1 MIDQEGAP
9 LAADKASE
17 YRLPSN
23 VVPERYEI
31 SLTPDLRA
39 FTFAGEENVAV
50 RVITATTDV
59 VLNALELEIDR
70 VSAERGGVTVAGK
83 AALEPAHERARLSFE
98 RALEPGEWTLR
109 IAFRGIL
116 NDKLHGF
123 YRSTYKDAQG
133 NTHLVASTQFEATD
147 ARRAIPCWDE
157 PALKARF
164 KVRLVIDEGLSAFS
178 NAGVESERKLSAGKK
193 EIVYK
198 ETIKMSTYLLAFI
211 VGEFEATEPTDAGT
225 PLRVAHVPGKR
236 ALTVWAREIGAF
248 SLKWFANYYEL
259 PYPGDKLDLIAIPD
273 FASGAMENLGAITFR
288 ETALLIDE
296 KSASRAEL
304 ERVADVVAHE
314 NAHMWFGDL
323 VTMKWWNGIWL
334 NEAFATF
341 MEMLAVDAWKP
352 NWKRWES
359 FSVSRTA
366 AMAID
371 GLSSTRPIEFTVLSP
386 EDARAMFDVLT
397 YEKGASVLRML
408 EQYLGAERFRKG
420 IAAYLR
426 KHQYANA
433 ETGDLWDALERASEE
448 PVRKLMD
455 SWIFQPGFPMVEAAL
470 GADGR
475 SLTVRQ
481 RRFFYVGENATAAG
495 HDQLWQVPV
504 MVRAKTEKGVAT
516 RRLLLDG
523 REATLDLG
531 GRVEWA
537 LLNEGGHGFF
547 RVHYAADLLAALGRN
562 LGELKAVERYALVSD
577 SWAATVA
584 GMMPLKE
591 FLAMLRAMRGETDLN
606 VWRAMLSPL
615 GYLDMIV
622 NGPER
627 PALAAAAREI
637 VSGAAARLGWDPR
650 PGEDEL
656 VRQLR
661 GTLWGALGTLGDDG
675 EVQRRAAEIYA
686 RYLKDPASVDRD
698 LVPAVIGILA
708 YAGDR
713 QRYEEFKQHFKSAR
727 TPQEEQRYLFS
738 LASFRRIELLRETME
753 MTLSG
758 EVRTQNAP
766 YLMHSLLLNT
776 TCRYEA
782 WDFVK
787 KHWEEMIRKFPDAAL
802 PRMCEAVVGLLD
814 REAEVHEFFQA
825 HRVRLGGKIIDQHL
839 ERLRVA
845 VAFRKREGANLAA
858 TLKG

>member
-9 LAADKASE
+9 LTADKASE
-17 YRLPSN
+17 YRLPTN

-31 SLTPDLRA
+31 NLTPDLRA
-39 FTFAGEENVAV
+39 FTFAGEEIVFV
-50 RVITATTDV
+50 RVISATADV
-59 VLNALELEIDR
+59 VLNALELEIDQ
-70 VSAERGGVTVAGK
+70 VSAERGGAAVAGK
-83 AALEPAHERARLSFE
+83 AELEPARERASLRFE
-98 RALEPGEWTLR
+98 RVLEPGEWKLR
-109 IAFRGIL
+109 IVFRGVL

-164 KVRLVIDEGLSAFS
+164 KVRLVIDENLTAFS
-178 NAGVESERKLSAGKK
+178 NAGVESERRLGAGKK
-193 EIVYK
+193 EIVFK

-211 VGEFEATEPTDAGT
+211 VGEFETTEPIDAGT

-236 ALTVWAREIGAF
+236 ALTGWALEIGAF
-248 SLKWFANYYEL
+248 SLKWFASYYGL

-288 ETALLIDE
+288 ETALLIDD
-296 KSASRAEL
+296 KAASRAEL

-352 NWKRWES
+352 HWKRWES
-359 FSVSRTA
+359 FSASRTA

-371 GLSSTRPIEFTVLSP
+371 ALSSTRPIEYTVLSP
-386 EDARAMFDVLT
+386 EDARSMFDVLT

-420 IAAYLR
+420 IVAYLR

-433 ETGDLWDALERASEE
+433 ETGDLWDALESASGE

-455 SWIFQPGFPMVEAAL
+455 SWIFQPGFPMVDAAL
-470 GADGR
+470 EADGR
-475 SLTVRQ
+475 SLVVRQ
-481 RRFFYVGENATAAG
+481 RRFFYLPESAAG
-495 HDQLWQVPV
+495 QDQVWHVPV
-504 MVRAKTEKGVAT
+504 MVRAKTEKGVAMQSM
-516 RRLLLDG
+516 LLDG
-523 REATLDLG
+523 REATIDLG
-531 GRVEWA
+531 GRAQWV
-537 LLNEGGHGFF
+537 LLNEGGHGFY
-547 RVHYAADLLAALGRN
+547 RVHYAPDLLAALGRN
-562 LGELKAVERYALVSD
+562 LGELKPVERYALVSD

-591 FLAMLRAMRGETDLN
+591 FLAMPRAMRDETDLN
-606 VWRAMLSPL
+606 VWRAILSPPN
-615 GYLDMIV
+615 YLDIIV
-622 NGPER
+622 NDAER
-627 PALAAAAREI
+627 PALAAAVREI
-637 VSGAAARLGWDPR
+637 VGPAAARMGWDPR

-656 VRQLR
+656 ARQLR
-661 GTLWGALGTLGDDG
+661 GMLLGALGTLGEDS
-675 EVQRRAAEIYA
+675 EVQRCAAEIYA

-698 LVPAVIGILA
+698 LVPPVIAILA
-708 YAGDR
+708 YSGDR
-713 QRYEEFKQHFKSAR
+713 ARYEEFKQRFKSAR

-738 LASFRRIELLRETME
+738 LANFHRLELLRETME
-753 MTLSG
+753 MTLNG

-766 YLMHSLLLNT
+766 YLMHSLLLNH

-787 KHWEEMIRKFPDAAL
+787 EHWEEMIRKFPDAAL
-802 PRMCEAVVGLLD
+802 PRMCEAIVGLLD
-814 REAEVHEFFQA
+814 REAEVHEFFQT

-845 VAFRKREGANLAA
+845 VAFRRREGANLAA

>member
-39 FTFAGEENVAV
+39 FTFAGEETVSV
-50 RVITATTDV
+50 RVVSATDEV
-59 VLNALELEIDR
+59 VLNALELEIDQ
-70 VSAERGGVTVAGK
+70 VSAERGGVTVTGK
-83 AALEPAHERARLSFE
+83 AELEPARERASLRFE
-98 RALEPGEWTLR
+98 RALEPGEWKLR
-109 IAFRGIL
+109 IVFRGVL

-164 KVRLVIDEGLSAFS
+164 KVRLVIDENLSAFS
-178 NAGVESERKLSAGKK
+178 NAGAESERRLGAGKK
-193 EIVYK
+193 EIVFK

-211 VGEFEATEPTDAGT
+211 VGEFETTEPTDAGT
-225 PLRVAHVPGKR
+225 ALRVAYVPGKR
-236 ALTVWAREIGAF
+236 ALTGWALEIGAF

-288 ETALLIDE
+288 ETALLIDD
-296 KSASRAEL
+296 KAASRAEL

-359 FSVSRTA
+359 FSASRTA

-371 GLSSTRPIEFTVLSP
+371 ALGSTRPIEYTVLSP
-386 EDARAMFDVLT
+386 EDARSMFDVLT

-408 EQYLGAERFRKG
+408 EQYLGAERFRTG

-433 ETGDLWDALERASEE
+433 ETGDLWDALELASGA

-455 SWIFQPGFPMVEAAL
+455 SWIFQPGFPIVEVAL

-475 SLTVRQ
+475 SLVVRQ
-481 RRFFYVGENATAAG
+481 RRFFYLPEGAAG
-495 HDQLWQVPV
+495 QDQLWHVPV

-516 RRLLLDG
+516 QRMLLDG
-523 REATLDLG
+523 RETTLDLG
-531 GRVEWA
+531 GRAQWV
-537 LLNEGGHGFF
+537 LLNEGGHGFY
-547 RVHYAADLLAALGRN
+547 RVHYAPDLLAALGRN
-562 LGELKAVERYALVSD
+562 RGELKPVERYALVSD

-591 FLAMLRAMRGETDLN
+591 VLAMLRTMRDETDLN

-615 GYLDMIV
+615 NYLDIV
-622 NGPER
+622 VNDTER
-627 PALAAAAREI
+627 PALAAAIREI
-637 VSGAAARLGWDPR
+637 GGPAAARMGWDPR

-656 VRQLR
+656 TRQLR
-661 GTLWGALGTLGDDG
+661 GMLLGALGTLGDDG
-675 EVQRRAAEIYA
+675 EVQQRAAEIYA

-698 LVPAVIGILA
+698 LVPPIIGILA

-713 QRYEEFKQHFKSAR
+713 ARYEEFKQRFKSAR

-738 LASFRRIELLRETME
+738 LANFHRPELLRATME
-753 MTLSG
+753 MTLNG

-766 YLMHSLLLNT
+766 YLMHSLLLNH

-787 KHWEEMIRKFPDAAL
+787 EHWEEMIRKFPDAAL
-802 PRMCEAVVGLLD
+802 PRMCEAIVGLLD

-839 ERLRVA
+839 ERLRVS
-845 VAFRKREGANLAA
+845 VAFRRREGANLAA